1 MADDSAT
8 GSDKLPAPGEW
19 PEDPQEALPMSKDRI
34 WIDGCFDF
42 SHHGHAGAMLQ
53 ARRLGK
59 ELIVGVHSDE
69 DITVNKGPTVMTLKE
84 RCTGKTV
91 GGDGVSVGNEDRA
104 ISGQDCYRFVKAA
117 GRFLVVHRT
126 PGISTTDIVGRMLLY
141 SRDHNISSLA
151 RVLAGEE
158 GPDPA
163 EQRQEVAAQL
173 KQRIED
179 FASDETGLLPHCD
192 VWNWSQ
198 QPEPPEQPQHGGAGQ
213 KHQFTKIV
221 AGQGPREG
229 QRVVYVDGGFD
240 LFSSGQIRFLQM
252 VHEAEEQ
259 AGRDCSWDDDSHRKA
274 RLDRHGVDYR
284 PAFVVAGVHDD
295 ETVQKWKGAN
305 YPIMNIIER
314 GLC

>member
-1 MADDSAT
+1 MACRWAT
-8 GSDKLPAPGEW
+8 KTVQCAPYVTSLP
-19 PEDPQEALPMSKDRI
+19 
-34 WIDGCFDF
+34 WISHYGCFYVV
-42 SHHGHAGAMLQ
+42 HG
-53 ARRLGK
+53 
-59 ELIVGVHSDE
+59 D
-69 DITVNKGPTVMTLKE
+69 DITS
-84 RCTGKTV
+84 
-91 GGDGVSVGNEDRA
+91 DS
-104 ISGQDCYRFVKAA
+104 SGQDCYRFVKAA

-198 QPEPPEQPQHGGAGQ
+198 QPEPPEQPQHGGAEQ
-213 KHQFTKIV
+213 KHQFTQIV

-314 GLC
+314 GLCVLQCKASSILYTAHTPLEVHNSQEALPLLLPPSLPHDRAPPPAKS